1 MKSFFKLVFIF
12 LIMSMIFCVQPS
24 DFQIKEITTQPS
36 IQAIANENLELISN
50 NFYNGEVYAN
60 QENNDQNS
68 LGSSPIATTVIIKNN
83 LILDNI
89 ARTKS
94 SFIHNLS
101 TNNQKVQQ
109 IRAP

>member
-1 MKSFFKLVFIF
+1 MMVTTLW
-12 LIMSMIFCVQPS
+12 VQPS

-60 QENNDQNS
+60 QENNQNVF
-68 LGSSPIATTVIIKNN
+68 GNTPQAIVFDVTNNDFVKNN
-83 LILDNI
+83 THIYG
-89 ARTKS
+89 